1 MLPFQLQHMKQTSSH
16 FGSLQ
21 VWLQDIIMSSNSS
34 SISYVHLVT
43 LAISRL
49 PKHCLKLPRI
59 LTILPLFWMKG
70 KDPPKN
76 CLRMLTILP
85 LFWGKCKGKRS
96 VTDVRIYFLDGRP
109 GEVDRHVLIIISRNT
124 VINKNTR
131 QHWICMGGK
140 RLVPESRHLSC
151 LWQSELSLLCQ
162 YLQLFI
168 NSLEGTNEIKSTSM
182 FTSES

>member
-1 MLPFQLQHMKQTSSH
+1 MKTNHVSIAKYLINIFTFGITTGLTTQLIQSSK
-16 FGSLQ
+16 
-21 VWLQDIIMSSNSS
+21 NP
-34 SISYVHLVT
+34 SISYAHLVT

-49 PKHCLKLPRI
+49 RKHFLEYPRILTILPLFWMKGKDPPKNFFLRI

-76 CLRMLTILP
+76 CLKMLTILP

-109 GEVDRHVLIIISRNT
+109 GEVDRHVLILISRNT

-140 RLVPESRHLSC
+140 RLVPELRHRSC
-151 LWQSELSLLCQ
+151 L
-162 YLQLFI
+162 
-168 NSLEGTNEIKSTSM
+168 
-182 FTSES
+182 